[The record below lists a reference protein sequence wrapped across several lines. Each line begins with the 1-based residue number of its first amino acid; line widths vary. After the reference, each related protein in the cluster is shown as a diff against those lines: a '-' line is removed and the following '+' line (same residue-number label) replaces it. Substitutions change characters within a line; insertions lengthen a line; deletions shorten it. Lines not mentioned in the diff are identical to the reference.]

1 VNLGG
6 EAGRFQFEIV
16 RDAMAIEHRKPTT
29 NSQRQYSVD
38 DKEEITETEPERSLL
53 EPVPNKGGRN
63 NQGRMTMRYRGG
75 GHKRRYRKIDF
86 KRRDKDGIPAR
97 VETIEYDPNRSAR
110 ISLLVY
116 ADGEKRYII
125 APDGIEVGQTV
136 KNGPEALAEVGNC
149 LPLRNIPLGT
159 QVHCIEMRPGKGAQL
174 ARAAGTH
181 AQITAREGDDATL
194 ELPSGETRLVPSNC
208 RATVGTTSNVEHFN
222 IQLGKA
228 GRKRWLGR
236 RPRTRGTA
244 MNPIDHP
251 MGGGEGHSSGGIPRS
266 RKGVQAKGYKT
277 RTRNKDSN
285 KYIIRRRTESKD
297 RNQ

>member
-1 VNLGG
+1 
-6 EAGRFQFEIV
+6 
-16 RDAMAIEHRKPTT
+16 MAIKKRKPTI

-38 DKEEITETEPERSLL
+38 DKSDVTTTEPERSLL
-53 EPVPNKGGRN
+53 EAMTSSGGRN

-86 KRRDKDGIPAR
+86 KRNDKDGIPAR

-125 APDGIEVGQTV
+125 SPDEIEVGQEV
-136 KNGPEALAEVGNC
+136 VSGPQATAEVGNC
-149 LPLRNIPLGT
+149 LPLSNIPLGT
-159 QVHCIEMRPGKGAQL
+159 RIHCIEMEPNKGAQI

-181 AQITAREGDDATL
+181 AQLTAREGDYATV
-194 ELPSGETRLVPSNC
+194 ELPSGETRLIPSVC

-222 IQLGKA
+222 IEIGKA
-228 GRKRWLGR
+228 GRSRWLGR
-236 RPRTRGTA
+236 RPRTRGVA

-251 MGGGEGHSSGGIPRS
+251 MGGGEGRASGGHPRS
-266 RKGVQAKGYKT
+266 RKGVPAKVYKT

-285 KYIIRRRTESKD
+285 KYIIRRRTESKN
-297 RNQ
+297 RKQS

>member
-1 VNLGG
+1 
-6 EAGRFQFEIV
+6 
-16 RDAMAIEHRKPTT
+16 MAIKHRKPTT

-38 DKEEITETEPERSLL
+38 ELEDVTTTEPERSLL
-53 EPVPNKGGRN
+53 KPLKNSGGRN

-75 GHKRRYRKIDF
+75 GHKRRYREIDF

-136 KNGPEALAEVGNC
+136 MNGPQATADVGNC
-149 LPLRNIPLGT
+149 LPLTNIPLGT
-159 QVHCIEMRPGKGAQL
+159 QVHCIEMRPGKGAQM
-174 ARAAGTH
+174 ARAAGTR
-181 AQITAREGDDATL
+181 AQLTARENDYATL
-194 ELPSGETRLVPSNC
+194 ELPSGETRLVLARC

-222 IQLGKA
+222 IELGKA
-228 GRKRWLGR
+228 GRSRWLGR
-236 RPRTRGTA
+236 RPRTRGVA

-251 MGGGEGHSSGGIPRS
+251 MGGGEGRASGGHPRS
-266 RKGVQAKGYKT
+266 RKGVPAKGYKT

-285 KYIIRRRTESKD
+285 KYIIRRRTESKN
-297 RNQ
+297 RKKQK